1 MTRYF
6 LPRSF
11 YIKESMKQDNWII
24 FELINVAKKIPTKPQ
39 KGLFVIFFGYTLLWV
54 NDTYIKN
61 QVQS

>member
-1 MTRYF
+1 MYF

-39 KGLFVIFFGYTLLWV
+39 KGLFVIFFGYTLL
-54 NDTYIKN
+54 
-61 QVQS
+61 